1 MKISWG
7 SGLLLTYL
15 AFMAIILAAVFFSF
29 TQDVNLVAD
38 NYYERELTHQQE
50 IDKTKRAEVLPE
62 KVLFV
67 QTDSSLVIS
76 FPNIFGSNK
85 IKGKVRFYRPDDNQE
100 DFVKTIVLNDSFQ
113 QEVLLTSL
121 KKGLWKVSVDW
132 FVNDIS
138 YLSTKN
144 LMVN

>member
-15 AFMAIILAAVFFSF
+15 AFMAIILSAVFFSF
-29 TQDVNLVAD
+29 TQDVNLVSD

-50 IDKTKRAEVLPE
+50 IDKAKRADVLSE
-62 KVLFV
+62 KVLFL

-100 DFVKTIVLNDSFQ
+100 DFEKTIVLNDSFQ

-121 KKGLWKVSVDW
+121 KKGLWKISVDW
-132 FVNDIS
+132 FVNDVS

-144 LMVN
+144 LMVD